1 MVSALAVRPGLHQSH
16 PDMAFRRRLLHT
28 KTAFYLLCGYLI
40 VQAFQIPLLAIG
52 PSWALWPTLSDV
64 FAGLLILAYLADQQH
79 FKVISGA
86 NLQILRS
93 LTLITCATL
102 AVLIATYTVRFV
114 ANEVG
119 NSRAGTFGVFQIY
132 RLIQFTLIFRVAAGI
147 PMTPKRLAKLSKAAG
162 AALIA
167 VLIGLAGTYSSLI
180 RTSWLVAL
188 LPSDFNTAGPWAYM
202 AHTQLYDVGTI
213 GYNHA
218 YTAIQIM
225 MLLSLYMAL
234 RAKENRTMVVVL
246 LLLSLGGV
254 FLTGSRA
261 GMAAMVLFVAAYF
274 IRKPGMLAIAVVLT
288 VFLLVGAGSLIDKL
302 DINVSQTL
310 HREAALSNPLDP
322 GNLSGRQGIWLLS
335 LAFLKVDPLRWA
347 IGAGPGSAAQLG
359 TNAHMLFL
367 HIILESGL
375 IGLSIFGW
383 VAYNVLRRLRRQGA
397 VARPIFWVTVAFLI
411 SSLTQETFYPLPS
424 FGHFLGLYLC
434 SLAIILNTGD
444 RRQPRAGNHRNPV
457 LQLRANVH

>member
-1 MVSALAVRPGLHQSH
+1 
-16 PDMAFRRRLLHT
+16 
-28 KTAFYLLCGYLI
+28 
-40 VQAFQIPLLAIG
+40 
-52 PSWALWPTLSDV
+52 
-64 FAGLLILAYLADQQH
+64 
-79 FKVISGA
+79 
-86 NLQILRS
+86 
-93 LTLITCATL
+93 
-102 AVLIATYTVRFV
+102 
-114 ANEVG
+114 
-119 NSRAGTFGVFQIY
+119 
-132 RLIQFTLIFRVAAGI
+132 
-147 PMTPKRLAKLSKAAG
+147 MTPKRLGKLSKAAG

-167 VLIGLAGTYSSLI
+167 VLISLAGTYSSLI

-225 MLLSLYMAL
+225 MLLSLYMTLQA
-234 RAKENRTMVVVL
+234 RENRTLVVVL
-246 LLLSLGGV
+246 LLMSLGGV

-335 LAFLKVDPLRWA
+335 LAFVKVDPLRWA

-367 HIILESGL
+367 HIVLESGL

-383 VAYNVLRRLRRQGA
+383 VTYNVLRRLRRQGA

-434 SLAIILNTGD
+434 SLAIILNTGG

>member
-1 MVSALAVRPGLHQSH
+1 MANALAVRPGLHQSH

-40 VQAFQIPLLAIG
+40 VQAFQIPLFAIG

-64 FAGLLILAYLADQQH
+64 FAGLLILVYLADQRH

-114 ANEVG
+114 ADEAG

-180 RTSWLVAL
+180 RTRRLVAL

-202 AHTQLYDVGTI
+202 AHTQLRDVGTI

-234 RAKENRTMVVVL
+234 QTRENRTLVVVL
-246 LLLSLGGV
+246 MLVSLGGV

-274 IRKPGMLAIAVVLT
+274 TRKPGMLAIAVVLT
-288 VFLLVGAGSLIDKL
+288 IFLLIGAGSLMDKL

-335 LAFLKVDPLRWA
+335 LAFVEADPVRWA
-347 IGAGPGSAAQLG
+347 IGAGPGSASHIG

-367 HIILESGL
+367 HIVLESGM
-375 IGLSIFGW
+375 IGLTIFGW

-397 VARPIFWVTVAFLI
+397 VARPILWATVALLV

-434 SLAIILNTGD
+434 SLAIILNIGA
-444 RRQPRAGNHRNPV
+444 RRQPRASNHRHPV
-457 LQLRANVH
+457 LQLGTDLH